1 MSGRAEKFIRWGV
14 LAALLAVGWGAAR
27 HVAAEGVDLVEDESA
42 IVSATP
48 DAWSAFHV
56 TGGGRSL
63 AHLDRGLRFVRSAGD
78 NVAFSRALEG
88 GDAARGYV
96 FRFNVGLSGQQAAQ
110 APAMTFRVGSG
121 FAPNAQDDGAAG
133 TFARLGL
140 NTLADGGWQLRDLV
154 AGINSAT
161 FRGTQAVTWAMNRSK
176 EPLAYAAPDGSRRT
190 VAPSRM
196 DVWVGRTL
204 AFDGV
209 AVTVSTAAMS
219 DLKWVWHAGTG
230 IAAFDHFEVAML
242 PEETSGLSKSAEIN
256 SAPVETAGQ
265 APASG
270 GNDKTVEL
278 YRPTP
283 NPFVKNTAFNY
294 AIAGGAERVDI
305 GVYDLAGR
313 RVRGLVSGTQTAG
326 TYEARWD
333 GRTDHGDQAARGMYF
348 VRANVGAGSRVMRIV
363 LLP

>member
-1 MSGRAEKFIRWGV
+1 V
-14 LAALLAVGWGAAR
+14 LAALLAVGWSMAR
-27 HVAAEGVDLVEDESA
+27 HVAAEGVDLVDDESA

-48 DAWSAFHV
+48 DAWSTFHV
-56 TGGGRSL
+56 AGGGRSL

-88 GDAARGYV
+88 GDAARGLV
-96 FRFNVGLSGQQAAQ
+96 FRFNIALSGQQAAQ
-110 APAMTFRVGSG
+110 APAMTFRVGAG

-133 TFARLGL
+133 TFARLGV
-140 NTLADGGWQLRDLV
+140 NTLADGSWQLRDLI
-154 AGINSAT
+154 ASANSAT

-176 EPLAYAAPDGSRRT
+176 TPLAYAAPDGSPRT
-190 VAPSRM
+190 VGPTRM

-204 AFDGV
+204 VFDGV
-209 AVTVSTAAMS
+209 AVSVSTAPMT

-230 IAAFDHFEVAML
+230 TAAFDHFEVATL
-242 PEETSGLSKSAEIN
+242 PEETSGLSQSAVVN
-256 SAPVETAGQ
+256 AAPVETASQ
-265 APASG
+265 TPASG
-270 GNDKTVEL
+270 GGDKTVQL

-283 NPFVKNTAFNY
+283 NPFVHNTAFAY

-333 GRTDHGDQAARGMYF
+333 GRNDHGEQASRGMYF
-348 VRANVGAGSRVMRIV
+348 VRANVGAGTRVMRIV